1 MHIGLPSPTPTPG
14 TDQQFDFPDEDFD
27 NVSESSSFA
36 YDPSTMIT
44 TSTLPATQK
53 EIYQLP

>member
-1 MHIGLPSPTPTPG
+1 MHIGLPSPTPV
-14 TDQQFDFPDEDFD
+14 TDGQFDFPGEDFD

-44 TSTLPATQK
+44 TSTLPATQT
-53 EIYQLP
+53 EIY

>member
-14 TDQQFDFPDEDFD
+14 TEGHFDWNQESDD
-27 NVSESSSFA
+27 VSETSSFA
-36 YDPSTMIT
+36 YDASHT

-53 EIYQLP
+53 

>member
-14 TDQQFDFPDEDFD
+14 PDGQFDFTENDLD

-44 TSTLPATQK
+44 TSTLPATQT
-53 EIYQLP
+53 EIY

>member
-14 TDQQFDFPDEDFD
+14 TEGQFDFPDEDFD

-44 TSTLPATQK
+44 TSALPATQT
-53 EIYQLP
+53 EIY